1 MESSGQVPL
10 NIDAIALK
18 KIVCVLAD
26 HLYVEQQQ
34 QQELICV
41 HRQTQIYRFLSID
54 SIW

>member
-18 KIVCVLAD
+18 KAVCAD
-26 HLYVEQQQ
+26 HLYVEQQQQ

>member
-18 KIVCVLAD
+18 SVCVCVLVD
-26 HLYVEQQQ
+26 HFYVEQQQ
-34 QQELICV
+34 QELIYV
-41 HRQTQIYRFLSID
+41 HRQTQIYRFSAID